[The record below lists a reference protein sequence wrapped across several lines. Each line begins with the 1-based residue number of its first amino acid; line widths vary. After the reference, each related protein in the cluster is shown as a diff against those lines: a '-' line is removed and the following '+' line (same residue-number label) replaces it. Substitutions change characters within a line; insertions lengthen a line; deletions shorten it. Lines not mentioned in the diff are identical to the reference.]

1 MTLIHSLAFGIFI
14 LILTYL
20 GVKNAGGVTSIFN
33 SGGTQ
38 LNTGIKTLQGR

>member
-1 MTLIHSLAFGIFI
+1 MTLIHSIAFGMFL

-33 SGGTQ
+33 AGGTQ
-38 LNTGIKTLQGR
+38 INNISKTLQGR